1 MAGYFGIT
9 GSMFGTS
16 NNSTNWMSGVSS
28 LYSDY
33 NSIRSGSYYK
43 LLKAYYGQDS
53 SGKSRV
59 EDVVS
64 KKTNTEKKELTQT
77 KADAADLQ
85 DSAKKLSA
93 RGKESL
99 FTKREITAKDENGK
113 ETTALDYD
121 REAIA
126 DAVTAFVRDYNDLIE
141 SGSGVS
147 STNILRKTLQLTQ
160 STAANKN
167 MLSDVGISIT
177 DGNKLSVNSDTLNKA
192 DVNKLKSLFE
202 GADSYAGRV
211 SDKAAQIAKAAVT
224 EASKSSSL
232 YTSAGGYY
240 NSVQSYNSLF
250 DSLY

>member
-16 NNSTNWMSGVSS
+16 NNNTNWMSGVSG

-33 NSIRSGSYYK
+33 NTIRSGSYYK

-53 SGKSRV
+53 SSKSRV
-59 EDVVS
+59 DDVVS

-77 KADAADLQ
+77 KADAANLQ

-93 RGKESL
+93 RGKDSL
-99 FTKREITAKDENGK
+99 FTKKEITTKDENGK
-113 ETTALDYD
+113 ETTTLDYD
-121 REAIA
+121 RDAIA
-126 DAVTAFVRDYNDLIE
+126 NAVTAFVKDYNSLIE
-141 SGSGVS
+141 SGSDVS

-160 STAANKN
+160 NTAANKK

-177 DGNKLSVNSDTLNKA
+177 EGNKLSVDKDTLKKA
-192 DVNKLKSLFE
+192 DMNKVKSLFE
-202 GADSYAGRV
+202 GTGSYAGRV
-211 SDKAAQIAKAAVT
+211 ADKASQIANAAVT

-232 YTSAGGYY
+232 YTSAGSYY
-240 NSVQSYNSLF
+240 NSAQRYNSLF